1 MKAVQKFNNG
11 HLFNP
16 SNTVT
21 RLDGTLMATFQKRL
35 LFSANSLGSH
45 KMRLLKQRKNN
56 AFIPDSW

>member
-21 RLDGTLMATFQKRL
+21 RPDGTLMGTFQKRL

-45 KMRLLKQRKNN
+45 KRLLLKQRKNN